1 MKFRYLKFR
10 YIIKIFHTLWFE
22 KRKTTKKENLKNFIK
37 ILLEIKKKLLE
48 IL

>member
-1 MKFRYLKFR
+1 MKFAIF
-10 YIIKIFHTLWFE
+10 IIKIFHTLWLE